1 MPDKDVETSKTRC
14 PYIFLAILAFAFL
27 PLILTACGEKPPKP
41 LSLPSNAIER
51 AAILGLQ
58 ASYRESTMWQI
69 QEARAIAVTP
79 VAPNALVLQ
88 HQDPKELYC
97 VCVEYEARYKV
108 GWSTSEASPWERT
121 VRNLLVMR
129 TQSDA
134 YLAMKPM
141 NICPAFCE

>member
-1 MPDKDVETSKTRC
+1 MPDKIVEILKARFL
-14 PYIFLAILAFAFL
+14 YIS
-27 PLILTACGEKPPKP
+27 LTLFIFVVVSLFIAGCGEKPPKP
-41 LSLPSNAIER
+41 ISLPSNAIER
-51 AAILGLQ
+51 AAIAGLQ

-108 GWSTSEASPWERT
+108 GWSTTEASPWERT